1 MSYYDLFQGAIAL
14 KEDLTCKADNCIKEA
29 SKKIS
34 VGSRGIVSSD
44 NFRFLVIA
52 AMFLFL
58 VISRL
63 AVQSFGISLGY
74 LYLVVISLAG
84 IWFGI
89 CGGLLAAVAAAAIF
103 IAEISYFG
111 NWPFRD
117 LVLHG
122 AYFRLTVFLLSGLAV
137 GYISETEKR
146 LKDSLKDLAYH
157 DELTGCVNY
166 RWTMHIL
173 DHEIERSERYGKE
186 MSIAIIDIDHFKDIN
201 DTYGHIAG
209 NEILR
214 GFVNVLKDNIRAIDT
229 VGRYGGEEFIIVFPE
244 NDVAETV
251 TAIERIRK
259 KLSAFCIEN
268 SRFVHNLHIPIRFSA
283 GVASFP
289 SNGRNLEDM
298 LDMADKALYRAKY
311 KGRDQT
317 AVENRRWKRIRTAEG
332 LKVELAGAHLGR
344 LPVPVKVKDISQ
356 RGMLLVM
363 PEDIPAG
370 ELLLKLRFPEDKFT
384 SEFKCKVV
392 RKSKDGDIYYAG
404 ICFVDIAADAEK
416 KILEYVKNPLE
427 PVV

>member
-1 MSYYDLFQGAIAL
+1 MNGYDLFQGAIAL
-14 KEDLTCKADNCIKEA
+14 KEDLACKADGYIREA
-29 SKKIS
+29 SKKVS
-34 VGSRGIVSSD
+34 AGSMDIVSSGS
-44 NFRFLVIA
+44 FRLLVIV

-58 VISRL
+58 IVARL
-63 AVQSFGISLGY
+63 AVQSFGVSLGY

-84 IWFGI
+84 IWFGL
-89 CGGLLAAVAAAAIF
+89 CGGLLAAAVATSIF
-103 IAEISYFG
+103 VLEINYFRD
-111 NWPFRD
+111 WPFRD

-122 AYFRLTVFLLSGLAV
+122 AYFRLTVFVLGGLIV
-137 GYISETEKR
+137 GYISETEKK
-146 LKDSLKDLAYH
+146 LKDRLRDLAYH

-173 DHEIERSERYGKE
+173 EHEIERSERYGKE

-209 NEILR
+209 NEILK
-214 GFVNVLKDNIRAIDT
+214 GFVNVLKENIRAIDT

-244 NDVAETV
+244 NDASETV

-259 KLSAFCIEN
+259 RLSGFCVEN
-268 SRFVHNLHIPIRFSA
+268 SRFVHNLHIPMRFSA

-317 AVENRRWKRIRTAEG
+317 AVESRRWKRIKTAAG

-344 LPVPVKVKDISQ
+344 LPVPLKIKDISQ
-356 RGMLLVM
+356 RGMLLVL

-370 ELLLKLRFPEDKFT
+370 ELLLKLRFPDEKFT

-392 RKSKDGDIYYAG
+392 HRSNDGGVCYAG
-404 ICFVDIAADAEK
+404 VCFVDIAADAEK
-416 KILEYVKNPLE
+416 RILEYVKNPPE